1 MSNFDL
7 KTFLAENKL
16 TFDSKVISERAT
28 DKYKVTCGNHTNKAF
43 EKVVNSNKL
52 TATPY
57 KLKNG
62 FIINQGDID
71 VVGKILDRE
80 MIPHTIDNIDNKR
93 AETSIQEDYNTGP
106 DMNVLKQLGINTD
119 IDNIVSK
126 MIQAVKS
133 GKVEEE
139 ALSTTDKL
147 VKTLAD
153 MLNTSIEKHQAKL
166 QDGDGIAETE
176 VEEQFGGETTSAAA
190 GGFDVLAGYLKTVIK
205 KGGEAGKKAAEFL
218 KTLPAGAGHA
228 MRNEEYDGREDDEL
242 TPEELA
248 NKHAGSPMHKE
259 ELTRE
264 EELKAEINAMFDSST
279 DETLSEL
286 SEKEKEI
293 EGISMSAR
301 VEAGVGLTTP
311 YTNDYK
317 VTFNYEGTEIPL
329 VFRPDLET
337 AEEAKR
343 KLEATKALDG
353 YELEI
358 KKLEREPSKYTHS
371 RYLRDPNLD

>member
-28 DKYKVTCGNHTNKAF
+28 DKYKVTCGHHTNKAF
-43 EKVVNSNKL
+43 AKVVNSNKL

-62 FIINQGDID
+62 FIVNQGDLD

-93 AETSIQEDYNTGP
+93 AELDVQE
-106 DMNVLKQLGINTD
+106 
-119 IDNIVSK
+119 
-126 MIQAVKS
+126 
-133 GKVEEE
+133 
-139 ALSTTDKL
+139 
-147 VKTLAD
+147 
-153 MLNTSIEKHQAKL
+153 
-166 QDGDGIAETE
+166 E

-190 GGFDVLAGYLKTVIK
+190 GGFDVLAGYLKAVVK

-228 MRNEEYDGREDDEL
+228 MRNEE
-242 TPEELA
+242 
-248 NKHAGSPMHKE
+248 

-264 EELKAEINAMFDSST
+264 DQLKAEIRAMFDNST
-279 DETLSEL
+279 DEALSEL
-286 SEKEKEI
+286 SEKEKI
-293 EGISMSAR
+293 INGIADR
-301 VEAGVGLTTP
+301 AAVEAGEALMSLS
-311 YTNDYK
+311 TNHYM
-317 VTFNYEGTEIPL
+317 VTFNYEGTEKPL
-329 VFRPDLET
+329 VFRPDLEQ
-337 AEEAKR
+337 AEKAK
-343 KLEATKALDG
+343 KNLEATEALDG
-353 YELEI
+353 YELKI
-358 KKLEREPSKYTHS
+358 KKIEREPSKYTHS

>member
-1 MSNFDL
+1 MGNFDL

-43 EKVVNSNKL
+43 AKVVNSNKL

-62 FIINQGDID
+62 FIVNQGDLD

-93 AETSIQEDYNTGP
+93 AELDVQE
-106 DMNVLKQLGINTD
+106 
-119 IDNIVSK
+119 
-126 MIQAVKS
+126 
-133 GKVEEE
+133 
-139 ALSTTDKL
+139 
-147 VKTLAD
+147 
-153 MLNTSIEKHQAKL
+153 
-166 QDGDGIAETE
+166 E

-190 GGFDVLAGYLKTVIK
+190 GGFDVLAGYLKAVVK

-228 MRNEEYDGREDDEL
+228 MRNEEEDDREDDEL

-264 EELKAEINAMFDSST
+264 EELKAEIRAMFDSST
-279 DETLSEL
+279 DEALSEL
-286 SEKEKEI
+286 SEKEKVI
-293 EGISMSAR
+293 NHITDRAL
-301 VEAGVGLTTP
+301 VEAGEALMSLS
-311 YTNDYK
+311 TNHYK
-317 VTFNYEGTEIPL
+317 VTFNYEGTDETL
-329 VFRPDLET
+329 VFRPNLEQ
-337 AEEAKR
+337 AEKS
-343 KLEATKALDG
+343 KKNLEATEALDG
-353 YELEI
+353 YELKI
-358 KKLEREPSKYTHS
+358 KKIEREPSKYKFS
-371 RYLRDPNLD
+371 SYLRDRSLD